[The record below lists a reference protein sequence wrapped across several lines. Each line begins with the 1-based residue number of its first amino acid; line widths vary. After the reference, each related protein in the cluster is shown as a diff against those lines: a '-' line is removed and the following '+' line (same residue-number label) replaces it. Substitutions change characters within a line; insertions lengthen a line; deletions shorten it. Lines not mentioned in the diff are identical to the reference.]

1 MEEDRDSPEKHQDQ
15 SSVVEDN
22 GLRNLLDLNKEH
34 LYLSIRDELVSL
46 GIKRDATLDRLAF
59 YWLRVLLFDRNP
71 RPSTRPV
78 AIVLGPTGSGKT
90 YGIKRL
96 CERLS
101 IPHFTVDCSGLVGSG
116 IVGACIP
123 DVITQAFIELEA
135 PSGPFAKTAMLVFDE
150 VHALSGEHLYSMAVK
165 RELLAVLAG
174 EPVTATEDRN
184 IRQVATDRKI
194 VLPGQIP
201 TMNFTPILI
210 GSFDGTL
217 TRRKGEPC
225 GFGPE
230 RPGKGFGAEL
240 SSAKTAEVYRV
251 LEREGMVPGEL
262 LGRINIPPVVIDP
275 PTCEDL
281 RYVLHLRDDRNPLQ
295 TLVREDLGMDFHLS
309 EETATRL
316 VDQAMERGLGYRSL
330 RQVCE
335 EYIADH
341 LSEMLRSDGLN
352 EDVVQL

>member
-1 MEEDRDSPEKHQDQ
+1 MEEERESPEVNRDRF
-15 SSVVEDN
+15 SAVEDL
-22 GLRNLLDLNKEH
+22 GLGDLLDLDKEQV
-34 LYLSIRDELVSL
+34 YLSIRDELKSL
-46 GIKRDATLDRLAF
+46 GIKRDSTLDRLAF

-101 IPHFTVDCSGLVGSG
+101 IPNFTVDCSGLVGSG

-123 DVITQAFIELEA
+123 DVITQAFIELET

-150 VHALSGEHLYSMAVK
+150 VHALSGEHVYSMAVK

-174 EPVTATEDRN
+174 EPVTTTEDRN
-184 IRQVATDRKI
+184 IRQVATDRKL

-217 TRRKGEPC
+217 TRRKGETC

-230 RPGKGFGAEL
+230 RPGEGVGAEL
-240 SSAKTAEVYRV
+240 SSAKSAEVYRI

-262 LGRINIPPVVIDP
+262 LGRINIPPVVLDP

-281 RYVLHLRDDRNPLQ
+281 CHVLHLGDDRNPLL
-295 TLVREDLGMDFHLS
+295 TLVREDLGMDFRLS
-309 EETATRL
+309 EETARWL

-330 RQVCE
+330 RQICE

-352 EDVVQL
+352 ENVVQL